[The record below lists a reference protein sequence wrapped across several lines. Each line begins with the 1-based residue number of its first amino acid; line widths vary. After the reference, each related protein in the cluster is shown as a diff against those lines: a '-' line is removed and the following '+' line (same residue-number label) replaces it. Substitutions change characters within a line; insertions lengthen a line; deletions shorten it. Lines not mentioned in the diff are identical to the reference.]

1 MRNFHIFVKAIQ
13 ILAKENNDD
22 QKELQRCQ
30 PYSRMQVVEVLDH
43 HVSRTV
49 DDWVS
54 LNHLKVI

>member
-1 MRNFHIFVKAIQ
+1 MK
-13 ILAKENNDD
+13 ILSIDKSAD
-22 QKELQRCQ
+22 QNVFRSQSDSK
-30 PYSRMQVVEVLDH
+30 MQVVEVLDH